1 MGRTEDGTTL
11 VHLAE
16 MIATRAHAGQ
26 VDKAGAAYITHP
38 ARVAARLHTPATQTV
53 GWLHDVVEDTD
64 TTLEDLTEAGLPT
77 DVVAAVDALTRRDGE
92 DSDAYYARVAADPLA
107 VPVKHADLADNTDP
121 ARLAELDAETRARL
135 GRKYAHARAVLPAP
149 AGV

>member
-1 MGRTEDGTTL
+1 MGRTEDML

-16 MIATRAHAGQ
+16 LIATRAHAGQ
-26 VDKAGAAYITHP
+26 VDKAGVAYITHP
-38 ARVAARLHTPATQTV
+38 ARVVDRLHSRREQVT

-64 TTLEDLTEAGLPT
+64 TSLEDLTDAGVPA

-92 DSDAYYARVAADPLA
+92 DADTYYARVAADPLA
-107 VPVKHADLADNTDP
+107 VAVKHADLADNSDP
-121 ARLAELDAETRARL
+121 ARLGQLNAETQARL